1 MTNSFRARST
11 LKVGDRSYEIWS
23 LAALPQDKVARL
35 PYSLKVLL
43 ENLLRFE
50 DGVSVTRPDIEA
62 LLEWDP
68 AATPAHEIAFTP
80 ARVILQD
87 FTGVPCI
94 VDLAAMRDA
103 IVRLGGDAERV
114 NPLNPA
120 ELVIDHSVQVDEYG
134 SAGALAANTAIEFS
148 RNRERYAFLR
158 WGQTAF
164 RNFSVVPPNTGIVH
178 QVNLEYLARVI
189 FDAETAGA
197 RRAYPDTLVGTDSHT
212 TMINGLGVL
221 GWGVG
226 GIEAEAAM
234 LGQPVTMLIP
244 QVIGFRLEGRLQPGA
259 TATDLVLTVTETL
272 RKKGVVD
279 KFVEFF
285 GDGLANL
292 PLADRATIA
301 NMAPEYGSTCGIFP
315 IDAETIRYLELSGR
329 PRERIDLVNSYSRA
343 QGLWRNP
350 GASPA
355 RYTDEL
361 ELDLGKVEPSLAG
374 PKRPQ
379 DRVPLKS
386 AKKVYEASAKKAAE
400 ERAARKGPNGIASAT
415 LNGQSVELK
424 DGAVLIAAI
433 TSCTNTSN
441 PSVMLGAGL
450 LARKA
455 RERGLKAK
463 PWVKT
468 SLAPGSRVVTDYFR
482 KAGVLED
489 LAAVGFDLVGY
500 GCTTCIAA
508 GTPVLL
514 ADGTARRIERFPAQ
528 GGVRLFGPTPDLRLG
543 TALQREMMVQGER
556 ECVSVVLQD
565 GRTLVCTPDHRLL
578 CSDGRW
584 VRADA
589 LVRGRD
595 RVVMGLEAPLD
606 EPRPD
611 EAGYELVAG
620 RLRFNLTDEHER
632 ARTLAFARLVG
643 HLISDGS
650 ISVLGQGRMNLGQA
664 LDREA
669 ALNDIELLTG
679 KRPAANR
686 YDERKW
692 SIALPME
699 LTAAISALPGVRVGQ
714 RIHQAPA
721 LPDFVLQPGCP
732 VAVVREFLGG
742 LFGAD
747 GHGPGLAR
755 QGPDENDAVLR
766 PPAYSQSAKPEHV
779 PQLQAV
785 MRQIIDLL
793 VRCGVKA
800 RGARVYSYPTRHS
813 ASSYAAAS
821 DGVERVEVRMTL
833 PDGLSFIEC
842 VGFRYCVDKSLRST
856 AAAVYWRT
864 LDTIN
869 RQRLWMADRLEALHE
884 NYDFSFQQLRRMAG
898 ADLEMRE
905 TAVFPHYALLEG
917 HDRFDRL
924 PTPEGQRFKPLHRN
938 SCNFPSPVELMR
950 QIGARDWF
958 ARLEPRGTGDTSKRY
973 CVDKDSLTLP
983 TLSLGVTEVREAGS
997 RRVFD
1002 LSVEELHAFVAGT
1015 FCAHNCIGNSGPLK
1029 PEISAAVKQGDLTAC
1044 SVLSG
1049 NRNFEGRVHP
1059 EVRMN
1064 FLASPPL
1071 VVAYALA
1078 GSLDVDLTT
1087 EPLGTDRE
1095 GKPVRLA
1102 DIWPT
1107 DGEVQ
1112 ELLKRSIDSQMFRT
1126 SYASVFQGDEN
1137 WAGIQVPAGKSYSWD
1152 EKSTYVKHP
1161 PYFEGMTMTPP
1172 PLADVRGARVLALL
1186 GDSVTT
1192 DHISPAG
1199 NISRSSPAARY
1210 LIEQGVQPKDFNSYG
1225 ARRGNHEVMMRGT
1238 FANIR
1243 LRNLLVPGV
1252 EGGVSAHLP
1261 DGEQGSIYDVAMRY
1275 QREGTPLVVIA
1286 GREYGTG
1293 SSRDWAA
1300 KGTMLLGVKAVI
1312 AESFERIHRSN
1323 LIGMGVA
1330 PLQFQPG
1337 ETAASLGLTGREVF
1351 DIAGLSRGDAREVSV
1366 TATPPEGKPKQFT
1379 ARLRIDTPKE
1389 REYYRH
1395 GGILQFVL
1403 RQLAAGA
1410 AGG

>member
-11 LKVGDRSYEIWS
+11 LKAGERLYEIWS
-23 LAALPQDKVARL
+23 LAALPQEKVARL
-35 PYSLKVLL
+35 PYSLKILL
-43 ENLLRFE
+43 ENLLRCE
-50 DGVSVTRPDIEA
+50 DGVSVTRADIEA
-62 LLEWDP
+62 LLAWDP
-68 AATPAHEIAFTP
+68 AAAPAHEIAFTP

-103 IVRLGGDAERV
+103 IVRLGGDPERV

-134 SAGALAANTAIEFS
+134 TPQALAANTAIEFS

-189 FDAETAGA
+189 FDAEAATT

-259 TATDLVLTVTETL
+259 TATDLVLTVTEML

-279 KFVEFF
+279 KFVEFL

-315 IDAETIRYLELSGR
+315 VDAETIRYLELSGR
-329 PRERIDLVNSYSRA
+329 SRERIDLVSTYARA

-350 GASPA
+350 GATPA

-374 PKRPQ
+374 PRRPQ

-386 AKKVYEASAKKAAE
+386 AKKVYESNASKAAQ
-400 ERAARKGPNGIASAT
+400 ERAARNGGGGVAPVQ
-415 LNGQSVELK
+415 LNGQTVELK

-455 RERGLKAK
+455 RERGLTAR

-468 SLAPGSRVVTDYFR
+468 SLAPGSRVVTDYLR

-489 LAAVGFDLVGY
+489 LAAMGFDLVGY
-500 GCTTCIAA
+500 GCTT
-508 GTPVLL
+508 
-514 ADGTARRIERFPAQ
+514 
-528 GGVRLFGPTPDLRLG
+528 
-543 TALQREMMVQGER
+543 
-556 ECVSVVLQD
+556 
-565 GRTLVCTPDHRLL
+565 
-578 CSDGRW
+578 
-584 VRADA
+584 
-589 LVRGRD
+589 
-595 RVVMGLEAPLD
+595 
-606 EPRPD
+606 
-611 EAGYELVAG
+611 
-620 RLRFNLTDEHER
+620 
-632 ARTLAFARLVG
+632 
-643 HLISDGS
+643 
-650 ISVLGQGRMNLGQA
+650 
-664 LDREA
+664 
-669 ALNDIELLTG
+669 
-679 KRPAANR
+679 
-686 YDERKW
+686 
-692 SIALPME
+692 
-699 LTAAISALPGVRVGQ
+699 
-714 RIHQAPA
+714 
-721 LPDFVLQPGCP
+721 
-732 VAVVREFLGG
+732 
-742 LFGAD
+742 
-747 GHGPGLAR
+747 
-755 QGPDENDAVLR
+755 
-766 PPAYSQSAKPEHV
+766 
-779 PQLQAV
+779 
-785 MRQIIDLL
+785 
-793 VRCGVKA
+793 
-800 RGARVYSYPTRHS
+800 
-813 ASSYAAAS
+813 
-821 DGVERVEVRMTL
+821 
-833 PDGLSFIEC
+833 
-842 VGFRYCVDKSLRST
+842 
-856 AAAVYWRT
+856 
-864 LDTIN
+864 
-869 RQRLWMADRLEALHE
+869 
-884 NYDFSFQQLRRMAG
+884 
-898 ADLEMRE
+898 
-905 TAVFPHYALLEG
+905 
-917 HDRFDRL
+917 
-924 PTPEGQRFKPLHRN
+924 
-938 SCNFPSPVELMR
+938 
-950 QIGARDWF
+950 
-958 ARLEPRGTGDTSKRY
+958 
-973 CVDKDSLTLP
+973 
-983 TLSLGVTEVREAGS
+983 
-997 RRVFD
+997 
-1002 LSVEELHAFVAGT
+1002 
-1015 FCAHNCIGNSGPLK
+1015 CIGNSGPLK

-1078 GSLDVDLTT
+1078 GSLDVDLTS
-1087 EPLGTDRE
+1087 EPLGTGRD
-1095 GKPVRLA
+1095 GKPVHLA
-1102 DIWPT
+1102 DIWPS
-1107 DGEVQ
+1107 DAEVQ
-1112 ELLKRSIDSQMFRT
+1112 EALKRSIDSQMFRS

-1137 WAGIQVPAGKSYSWD
+1137 WTGIQVPAGKRYAWD

-1172 PLADVRGARVLALL
+1172 PLTDVRGARALAVL

-1210 LIEQGVQPKDFNSYG
+1210 LIDQGVQPRDFNSYG

-1252 EGGVSAHLP
+1252 EGGVTVHLP
-1261 DGEQGSIYDVAMRY
+1261 DGEQTSIYDAAMRY
-1275 QREGTPLVVIA
+1275 QSESTPLVVLA

-1330 PLQFQPG
+1330 PLQFLPG
-1337 ETAASLGLTGREVF
+1337 QNIASLGLTGRELF
-1351 DIAGLSRGDAREVSV
+1351 DIGGLSRGDAREVTV
-1366 TATPPEGKPKQFT
+1366 TATPAGGKPMQFT

-1395 GGILQFVL
+1395 GGILQYVL
-1403 RQLAAGA
+1403 RQLATGSP
-1410 AGG
+1410 GG